1 MKHHV
6 YRVLAALAVVALI
19 VTACTT
25 PPTPAPATQPPAAVQ
40 PTEQKPAEVKPTEAQ
55 PAEVKPTE
63 APAQP
68 TSKYGEAPQLAEEVK
83 AGKLPP
89 VEDRLPQ
96 EPLVVEGAEG
106 VGQYGGT
113 WRRGFTGPSDFNG
126 YVRVVYDG
134 LVRFSPDG
142 TKVEPKVALG
152 WENSA
157 DFKEWTILLRE
168 GAKWSDGSPLTADD
182 ILFWYNDVLL
192 NQDIT
197 PSLPKWMRNADGSV
211 ALVEKVNDYAVKFT
225 YAEQNT
231 LFLYE
236 LANQDGGD
244 RTYAPFLPAHY
255 LKQFHPT
262 YGNQA
267 DIDKLVADAKFQTWT
282 ELFASKNAPF
292 ENPERPTMA
301 AWVPASRISDQV
313 FTLKR
318 NPYYVGVDTAGNQ
331 LPYLDEV
338 RFTFFAD
345 AQALNLAAIA
355 GELDQQDRHVN
366 MMNYPVLK
374 ENEGKG
380 QYRVITWPSFGGAD
394 AVVMFN
400 QTYQKDPELG
410 QLMQNRD
417 FRIAMSH
424 AIDRNQIQESA
435 FLGLGEPRQAVAAPW
450 HPYYPGDEVAQ
461 RYTEFDQ
468 AKANELLDSIGLDK
482 KNAEGYR
489 LYQGT
494 ETPVTI
500 EISVVPAFGPWP
512 DVAQLIAQN
521 WEEVGIKT
529 IVQVRERAL
538 HFQMRSSNDLQ
549 TEIWNEDTGG
559 FPFTGAPKYDPR
571 IGGGN
576 AGLTLA
582 PLVRQWY
589 ATDGKEGVE
598 PTPEMKRIVEI
609 MDKAKT
615 VGPEEQ
621 IKLAK
626 ELYDHWTQQMYEIGI
641 IGLSPMV
648 QGVAVVNNNLMNVPE
663 QLGNDWPLRTPGN
676 ARPETWYF
684 KQ

>member
-1 MKHHV
+1 MKSNV
-6 YRVLAALAVVALI
+6 YRLFAVLTLIAMLASACAAPAATP
-19 VTACTT
+19 TAA
-25 PPTPAPATQPPAAVQ
+25 PAPQEPAAPAQ
-40 PTEQKPAEVKPTEAQ
+40 PAAPTAAPAVKPTEP
-55 PAEVKPTE
+55 PA

-68 TSKYGEAPQLAEEVK
+68 ESKYKQSPLFDADVA

-89 VEDRLPQ
+89 VDERLPK
-96 EPLVVEGAEG
+96 EPLVVEGVDG
-106 VGQYGGT
+106 VGQYGGV
-113 WRRGFTGPSDFNG
+113 WRRGFTGPADYNN

-142 TKVEPKVALG
+142 SQVVPKVAKG

-157 DFKEWTILLRE
+157 DYKVWTIFLRE
-168 GAKWSDGSPLTADD
+168 GAKWSDGQPLTADD

-192 NQDIT
+192 NKDIT

-211 ALVEKVNDYAVKFT
+211 AKVEKDGDYAVKFT
-225 YAEQNT
+225 YNEPNT

-236 LANQDGGD
+236 LANKDGGD
-244 RTYAPFLPAHY
+244 RTFAPFLPAHY
-255 LKQFHPT
+255 LKQFHPA
-262 YGNQA
+262 YANQA
-267 DIDKLVADAKFQTWT
+267 DIDKMVAEAQFKTWV

-301 AWVPASRISDQV
+301 AWVPVTRISDQV

-331 LPYLDEV
+331 LPYIDEV

-345 AQALNLAAIA
+345 TQALNLAAIA

-366 MMNYPVLK
+366 LMNYPVLK
-374 ENEGKG
+374 ENEQAGK
-380 QYRVITWPSFGGAD
+380 YKIITWPDFGGSD

-400 QTYQKDPELG
+400 QTYQKDEDLG
-410 QLMQNRD
+410 NLMRNRD
-417 FRIAMSH
+417 FRIAMSY
-424 AIDRNQIQESA
+424 ATDRKQIQELA
-435 FLGLGEPRQAVAAPW
+435 FLGLGEPRNAVAAPW
-450 HPYYPGDEVAQ
+450 HPYYPGDEVAYK
-461 RYTEFDQ
+461 YTEFKPDE
-468 AKANELLDSIGLDK
+468 ANKMLDAIGLDK
-482 KNAEGYR
+482 KNADGYR
-489 LYQGT
+489 LYPGT
-494 ETPVTI
+494 DKPVQI

-512 DVAQLIAQN
+512 DVAQLVAKN
-521 WEEVGIKT
+521 WEAVGIQT

-538 HFQMRSSNDLQ
+538 HFQMRDSNDIQ

-571 IGGGN
+571 TSP
-576 AGLTLA
+576 GLAFA

-589 ATDGKEGVE
+589 ATDGKEGME
-598 PTPEMKRIVEI
+598 PTPEMKKIVELI
-609 MDKAKT
+609 DKAKT

-621 IKLAK
+621 IAIAK
-626 ELYDHWTQQMYEIGI
+626 ELYALWVDQQYEVST

-648 QGVAVVNNNLMNVPE
+648 QGVAVVNNNLMNVPL

-676 ARPETWYF
+676 ALPETWYY

>member
-1 MKHHV
+1 MKSNV
-6 YRVLAALAVVALI
+6 YRLFAVLTLIAMLASACAAPAATP
-19 VTACTT
+19 TAA
-25 PPTPAPATQPPAAVQ
+25 PAPQEPAAPAQ
-40 PTEQKPAEVKPTEAQ
+40 PAAPTAAPAVKPTEP
-55 PAEVKPTE
+55 PA

-68 TSKYGEAPQLAEEVK
+68 ESKYKQSPLFDADVA

-89 VEDRLPQ
+89 VDERLPK
-96 EPLVVEGAEG
+96 EPLVVEGVDG
-106 VGQYGGT
+106 VGQYGGV
-113 WRRGFTGPSDFNG
+113 WRRGFTGPADYNN

-142 TKVEPKVALG
+142 SQVVPKVAKG

-157 DFKEWTILLRE
+157 DYKVWTVFLRE
-168 GAKWSDGSPLTADD
+168 GAKWSDGQPLTADD

-192 NQDIT
+192 NKDIT

-211 ALVEKVNDYAVKFT
+211 AKVEKDGDYAVKFT
-225 YAEQNT
+225 YNEPNT

-236 LANQDGGD
+236 LANKDGGD
-244 RTYAPFLPAHY
+244 RTFAPFLPAHY
-255 LKQFHPT
+255 LKQFHPA
-262 YGNQA
+262 YANQA
-267 DIDKLVADAKFQTWT
+267 DIDKMVAEAQFKTWV

-301 AWVPASRISDQV
+301 AWVPVTRISDQV

-331 LPYLDEV
+331 LPYIDEV

-345 AQALNLAAIA
+345 TQALNLAAIA

-366 MMNYPVLK
+366 LMNYPVLK
-374 ENEGKG
+374 ENEQAGK
-380 QYRVITWPSFGGAD
+380 YKIITWPDFGGSD

-400 QTYQKDPELG
+400 QTYQKDEDLG
-410 QLMQNRD
+410 NLMRNRD
-417 FRIAMSH
+417 FRIAMSY
-424 AIDRNQIQESA
+424 ATDRKQIQELA
-435 FLGLGEPRQAVAAPW
+435 FLGLGEPRNAVAAPW
-450 HPYYPGDEVAQ
+450 HPYYPGDEVAYK
-461 RYTEFDQ
+461 YTEFKPDE
-468 AKANELLDSIGLDK
+468 ANKMLDAIGLDK
-482 KNAEGYR
+482 KNADGYR
-489 LYQGT
+489 LYPGT
-494 ETPVTI
+494 DKPVQI

-512 DVAQLIAQN
+512 DVAQLVAKN
-521 WEEVGIKT
+521 WEAVGIQT

-538 HFQMRSSNDLQ
+538 HFQMRDSNDIQ

-571 IGGGN
+571 TSP
-576 AGLTLA
+576 GLAFA

-589 ATDGKEGVE
+589 ATDGKEGME
-598 PTPEMKRIVEI
+598 PTPEMKKIVELI
-609 MDKAKT
+609 DKAKT

-621 IKLAK
+621 IAIAK
-626 ELYDHWTQQMYEIGI
+626 ELYALWVDQQYEVST

-648 QGVAVVNNNLMNVPE
+648 QGVAVVNNNLMNVPL

-676 ARPETWYF
+676 ALPETWYY

>member
-1 MKHHV
+1 MKHNL
-6 YRVLAALAVVALI
+6 YRLFAILMIVALL
-19 VTACTT
+19 VGACAA
-25 PPTPAPATQPPAAVQ
+25 PPTPAPATQAPAAQ
-40 PTEQKPAEVKPTEAQ
+40 PTAEQKPAEQKPAEVKPTEP
-55 PAEVKPTE
+55 PAPPAAKFNE
-63 APAQP
+63 APM
-68 TSKYGEAPQLAEEVK
+68 LADQVK
-83 AGKLPP
+83 AGSMPP
-89 VEDRLPQ
+89 VDERLPK

-106 VGQYGGT
+106 VGQYGGV
-113 WRRGFTGPSDFNG
+113 WRRGFTGPSDYNN
-126 YVRVVYDG
+126 YVRVVFDG

-142 TKVEPKVALG
+142 TKVEPKIAKG

-157 DFKEWTILLRE
+157 DFKEWTVFLRE
-168 GAKWSDGSPLTADD
+168 GAKWSDGQPLTADD
-182 ILFWYNDVLL
+182 ILFWYDDVLL
-192 NQDIT
+192 NTDIT

-211 ALVEKVNDYAVKFT
+211 AKLEKLNDYAVKFT
-225 YAEQNT
+225 YNEPNT

-236 LANQDGGD
+236 LANKDGGD

-255 LKQFHPT
+255 LKQFHPK
-262 YGNQA
+262 YGDQA
-267 DIDKLVADAKFQTWT
+267 AIDKMVADAKFKTWT

-301 AWVPASRISDQV
+301 AWTPATRISDQV
-313 FTLKR
+313 FSIKR

-331 LPYLDEV
+331 LPYIDEV

-345 AQALNLAAIA
+345 TQALNLAAIA
-355 GELDQQDRHVN
+355 GELDQQDRHIN

-374 ENEGKG
+374 ENEQAGK
-380 QYRVITWPSFGGAD
+380 YKIITWPSFGGAD
-394 AVVMFN
+394 AVIMFN
-400 QTYQKDPELG
+400 QTYNKDENLAK
-410 QLMQNRD
+410 LMQNRD

-424 AIDRNQIQESA
+424 AIDRGQIQESA

-461 RYTEFDQ
+461 RYIEFDQ
-468 AKANELLDSIGLDK
+468 DKANAMLDAIGLDK

-489 LYQGT
+489 LYPGT
-494 ETPVTI
+494 DTPVTI

-512 DVAQLIAQN
+512 DVAQLVGKN

-538 HFQMRSSNDLQ
+538 HFQMRDSNDIQ

-571 IGGGN
+571 TSP
-576 AGLTLA
+576 GLAFA
-582 PLVRQWY
+582 PLMRQWY
-589 ATDGKEGVE
+589 ATGGKEGVE
-598 PTPEMKRIVEI
+598 PTPEIQKIVEI

-648 QGVAVVNNNLMNVPE
+648 QGVAVVNNNLMNVPQ

>member
-1 MKHHV
+1 MKHNL
-6 YRVLAALAVVALI
+6 YRLFAALVIVALFAG
-19 VTACTT
+19 ACAA
-25 PPTPAPATQPPAAVQ
+25 PPTPAPAAQ
-40 PTEQKPAEVKPTEAQ
+40 PTAEAKSTEKPAEVKPTEK

-63 APAQP
+63 PPAPPAAKF
-68 TSKYGEAPQLAEEVK
+68 SEAPLLADQVK
-83 AGKLPP
+83 AGTLPA
-89 VEDRLPQ
+89 VDERLPK

-113 WRRGFTGPSDFNG
+113 WRRGFTGPSDYNN
-126 YVRVVYDG
+126 YVRVVFDG

-142 TKVEPKVALG
+142 SKVEPKVAKG

-157 DFKEWTILLRE
+157 DFKEWTVLLRE
-168 GAKWSDGSPLTADD
+168 GAKWSDGTPLTADD

-192 NQDIT
+192 NQDLT
-197 PSLPKWMRNADGSV
+197 PSLPKWMRNADGTV
-211 ALVEKVNDYAVKFT
+211 AKVEKDGDYAVKFT
-225 YAEQNT
+225 YNEPNT

-236 LANQDGGD
+236 LANKDGGD

-267 DIDKLVADAKFQTWT
+267 DIDKMVADAKFKTWT

-301 AWVPASRISDQV
+301 PWTPATRISEQI

-331 LPYLDEV
+331 LPYIDEV
-338 RFTFFAD
+338 RFTFFSD
-345 AQALNLAAIA
+345 IQALNLAAIA
-355 GELDQQDRHVN
+355 GELDQQDRHIN
-366 MMNYPVLK
+366 LMNYPVLK
-374 ENEGKG
+374 ENEAKD
-380 QYRVITWPSFGGAD
+380 QYHVITWPDFGGSD

-410 QLMQNRD
+410 ELMRNKD
-417 FRIAMSH
+417 FRIALSY
-424 AIDRNQIQESA
+424 AIDRSQIQESA
-435 FLGLGEPRQAVAAPW
+435 FLGLGEPRNAVAAPW
-450 HPYYPGDEVAQ
+450 HPYYPGDEVAKK
-461 RYTEFDQ
+461 YTEFKPDE
-468 AKANELLDSIGLDK
+468 ANKMLDAIGLDK

-489 LYQGT
+489 LYPGT
-494 ETPVTI
+494 DKPVTI
-500 EISVVPAFGPWP
+500 EISWVNAFGPWG
-512 DVAQLIAQN
+512 DVAQLVAKNWEAVGVKTIAQ
-521 WEEVGIKT
+521 E
-529 IVQVRERAL
+529 RERAL
-538 HFQMRSSNDLQ
+538 HFQMRDSNDIQ

-571 IGGGN
+571 TN
-576 AGLTLA
+576 PGLSLA
-582 PLVRQWY
+582 PLVRTWY
-589 ATDGKEGVE
+589 ATGGKEGME
-598 PTPEMKRIVEI
+598 PTPELAKIVELI
-609 MDKAKT
+609 DKAKT

-621 IKLAK
+621 IAIAK
-626 ELYDHWTQQMYEIGI
+626 ELYAHWVDQAYEAST

-648 QGVAVVNNNLMNVPE
+648 QGVAVVNNNLMNVPAT
-663 QLGNDWPLRTPGN
+663 LGNDWPLRTPGN

>member
-1 MKHHV
+1 MKSNV
-6 YRVLAALAVVALI
+6 YRLFAVLTLIAMLASACAAPAATP
-19 VTACTT
+19 TAA
-25 PPTPAPATQPPAAVQ
+25 PAPQEPAAPAQ
-40 PTEQKPAEVKPTEAQ
+40 PAAPTAAPAVKPTEP
-55 PAEVKPTE
+55 PA

-68 TSKYGEAPQLAEEVK
+68 ESKYKQSPLFDADVA

-89 VEDRLPQ
+89 VDERLPK
-96 EPLVVEGAEG
+96 EPLVVEGVDG
-106 VGQYGGT
+106 VGQYGGV
-113 WRRGFTGPSDFNG
+113 WRRGFTGPADYNN

-142 TKVEPKVALG
+142 SQVVPKVAKG

-157 DFKEWTILLRE
+157 DYKVWTIFLRE
-168 GAKWSDGSPLTADD
+168 GAKWSDGQPLTADD

-192 NQDIT
+192 NKDIT

-211 ALVEKVNDYAVKFT
+211 AKVEKDGDYAVKFT
-225 YAEQNT
+225 YNEPNT

-236 LANQDGGD
+236 LANKDGGD
-244 RTYAPFLPAHY
+244 RTFAPFLPAHY
-255 LKQFHPT
+255 LKQFHPA
-262 YGNQA
+262 YANQA
-267 DIDKLVADAKFQTWT
+267 DIDKMVAEAQFKTWV

-301 AWVPASRISDQV
+301 AWVPVTRISDQV

-331 LPYLDEV
+331 LPYIDEV

-345 AQALNLAAIA
+345 TQALNLAAIA

-366 MMNYPVLK
+366 LMNYPVLK
-374 ENEGKG
+374 ENEQAGK
-380 QYRVITWPSFGGAD
+380 YKIITWPDFGGSD

-400 QTYQKDPELG
+400 QTYQKDEDLG
-410 QLMQNRD
+410 NLMRNRD
-417 FRIAMSH
+417 FRIAMSY
-424 AIDRNQIQESA
+424 ATDRKQIQELA
-435 FLGLGEPRQAVAAPW
+435 FLGLGEPRNAVAAPW
-450 HPYYPGDEVAQ
+450 HPYYPGDEVAYK
-461 RYTEFDQ
+461 YTEFKPDE
-468 AKANELLDSIGLDK
+468 ANKMLDAIGLDK
-482 KNAEGYR
+482 KNADGYR
-489 LYQGT
+489 LYPGT
-494 ETPVTI
+494 DKPVQI

-512 DVAQLIAQN
+512 DVAQLVAKN
-521 WEEVGIKT
+521 WEAVGIQT

-538 HFQMRSSNDLQ
+538 HFQMRDSNDIQ

-571 IGGGN
+571 TSP
-576 AGLTLA
+576 GLAFA

-589 ATDGKEGVE
+589 ATDGKEGME
-598 PTPEMKRIVEI
+598 PTPEMKKIVELI
-609 MDKAKT
+609 DKAKT
-615 VGPEEQ
+615 VGPDEQ
-621 IKLAK
+621 IKIAK
-626 ELYDHWTQQMYEIGI
+626 ELYTLWVEQQYEVST

-648 QGVAVVNNNLMNVPE
+648 QGVAVVNNNLMNVPL

-676 ARPETWYF
+676 ALPETWYY